1 MRRLFKFAV
10 GIHTTIYRLTGGR
23 VGASIGGMRM
33 LILTT
38 TGRRSG
44 KAHEVPLGYLI
55 DGDSYV
61 VIASYGGSARNPDWY
76 LNLVSEPRAFV
87 QVKGHKTA
95 VTAQMADRVDRE
107 RLWAQLVAKAPV
119 YQKYQDRT
127 TRQIPMVLL
136 TPFTD

>member
-1 MRRLFKFAV
+1 MRLLFKFAV
-10 GIHTTIYRLTGGR
+10 GIHATIFRLTGGR
-23 VGASIGGMRM
+23 VGASIGGMRI

-38 TGRRSG
+38 AGRRSG

-55 DGDSYV
+55 DGESYV

-87 QVKGHKTA
+87 QVKGHRIA
-95 VTAQMADRVDRE
+95 VTAQMADAVDRE
-107 RLWAQLVAKAPV
+107 RLWAQLVAKAPI

-127 TRQIPMVLL
+127 TRQIPMVRL
-136 TPFTD
+136 TPFT

>member
-1 MRRLFKFAV
+1 
-10 GIHTTIYRLTGGR
+10 
-23 VGASIGGMRM
+23 M

-38 TGRRSG
+38 TGRSSG
-44 KAHEVPLGYLI
+44 KAHEVPLGCLI

-61 VIASYGGSARNPDWY
+61 VIASYGGSTRNPDWY

-87 QVKGHKTA
+87 QVKGHRIA
-95 VTAQMADRVDRE
+95 VTGQTADTVVRE
-107 RLWAQLVAKAPV
+107 RLWAQLVAKAPL

>member
-1 MRRLFKFAV
+1 MRLLFKFAV
-10 GIHTTIYRLTGGR
+10 GIHATIFRLTGGR
-23 VGASIGGMRM
+23 VGASIGGMRI

-44 KAHEVPLGYLI
+44 KAHDVLLGYLI

-61 VIASYGGSARNPDWY
+61 VIASYGGSARNPDWH
-76 LNLVSEPRAFV
+76 LNLVSEPRASV
-87 QVKGHKTA
+87 QVKGHRIA
-95 VTAQMADRVDRE
+95 VAAQMADAVDRE
-107 RLWAQLVAKAPV
+107 RLWAQLVAKAPI

-136 TPFTD
+136 TPLSD

>member
-1 MRRLFKFAV
+1 MRLLFKFAV
-10 GIHTTIYRLTGGR
+10 GIHATIFRLTGGR
-23 VGASIGGMRM
+23 VGASIGGMRI

-44 KAHEVPLGYLI
+44 KAHDVLLGYLI

-87 QVKGHKTA
+87 QVKRHRIA
-95 VTAQMADRVDRE
+95 VTAHMAGRVDRE
-107 RLWAQLVAKAPV
+107 RLWAQLVAKAPI

>member
-1 MRRLFKFAV
+1 MRRLFKIAV
-10 GIHTTIYRLTGGR
+10 GIHTTIYCLTGGR
-23 VGASIGGMRM
+23 VGVSIGGMHM

-61 VIASYGGSARNPDWY
+61 VIASYGGSTRNPDWY
-76 LNLVSEPRAFV
+76 LNLVGEPRAFV
-87 QVKGHKTA
+87 QVKGHRIA
-95 VTAQMADRVDRE
+95 VTAQIADTVDRE
-107 RLWAQLVAKAPV
+107 RLWAQLVAKAPL

-136 TPFTD
+136 QPITD